1 MKELKLFIKYY
12 IEKDLENNNA
22 KLRNIIINFELEKE
36 KTLDILIKNLKN
48 KGIKIYEINSND
60 ETIKYILEKYDIEYY
75 CDLEEFI
82 LLIYKWLNNLEILE
96 LLEYEGIIEKY
107 YNPNEIFYQEIKDF
121 AEFYKEHFRI
131 KYAKEKN
138 KEILNDIEYLIDNLS
153 EDIIKEKLEI
163 DLGYLCLNNKN
174 GEEIIIK

>member
-75 CDLEEFI
+75 
-82 LLIYKWLNNLEILE
+82 
-96 LLEYEGIIEKY
+96 
-107 YNPNEIFYQEIKDF
+107 
-121 AEFYKEHFRI
+121 
-131 KYAKEKN
+131 
-138 KEILNDIEYLIDNLS
+138 
-153 EDIIKEKLEI
+153 
-163 DLGYLCLNNKN
+163 
-174 GEEIIIK
+174 